1 MPVFLP
7 QPWLMALV
15 PVGLA
20 IILLNNLTISLLL
33 VQPRRCCGSTAAPR
47 TCRQYRP
54 AYRIRGTGQPI
65 HPLRYW
71 RAAAARGNQMAV
83 NVQRRIEEVDDKTIN
98 ARSAALISRCWRAKV
113 SLWN

>member
-33 VQPRRCCGSTAAPR
+33 VQPRRCCDRSSEQQ
-47 TCRQYRP
+47 CYR
-54 AYRIRGTGQPI
+54 RIRGTGQPI
-65 HPLRYW
+65 HPLRYS